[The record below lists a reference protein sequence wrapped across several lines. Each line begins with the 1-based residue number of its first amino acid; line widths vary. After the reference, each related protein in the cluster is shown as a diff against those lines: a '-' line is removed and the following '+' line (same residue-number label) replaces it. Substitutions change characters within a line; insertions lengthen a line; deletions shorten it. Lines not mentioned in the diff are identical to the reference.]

1 MFKTRSCVV
10 KYLPS
15 MEKPEVQL
23 SDHFLKR
30 ERGGRNAERWE
41 EQQREG
47 DIKRKK
53 KRKGDRHNIAGLEG
67 FSASVVYVTCYN
79 SLSSFKARKQDT
91 M

>member
-15 MEKPEVQL
+15 TEKPEVQL

-30 ERGGRNAERWE
+30 ERGGRKADRREG
-41 EQQREG
+41 QQREG
-47 DIKRKK
+47 DVKRKK
-53 KRKGDRHNIAGLEG
+53 KRKGERHHIAGLEG
-67 FSASVVYVTCYN
+67 FSASVIHVACYN